1 VKLPRAGHYDAYE
14 FNNPE
19 MSQIVY
25 DETIAWF
32 RQYL

>member
-1 VKLPRAGHYDAYE
+1 MVPKGDKFGNSDISR
-14 FNNPE
+14 
-19 MSQIVY
+19 IVR